1 VLTNSG
7 NRWTRL
13 AAAAFAAAAIG
24 LGAAGCL
31 GLDVAGTFRWPGA
44 RTEQPLAGRM
54 TVSWKNDMQKKAGK
68 NMLRGFQG
76 KVQFFAADPPKPAGK
91 DPAKTPEANPKTVPV
106 DGTLTVYAFE
116 ETSDG
121 KEGTGPSKKYVFPA
135 KDLRKVHREGPE
147 GHEYD
152 VWLAWDK
159 VGGAE
164 RHIRLLARFDPA
176 GGGQVVMSDN
186 SREVLPGM
194 KIQYASGQAPEDR
207 KRPPDSAGRP
217 ISEAEFE
224 KEVEAS
230 RDSKSTAKA
239 ADANPLDETR

>member
-1 VLTNSG
+1 MLTNSG